1 MTIPESIIF
10 WDWNGTLL
18 DDAGTCLST
27 MNTMLNRRGM
37 PAITLE
43 TYKEVFGFPVIDYYR
58 KIGFDFIRESFE
70 QLSVEFIEVYNKA
83 LGSVPLVKDAEE
95 VLVHFSNMNK
105 KNIIVSAMKQDFLL
119 QSVKEKKIEKYF
131 THILGIDSIYAA
143 SKSSMVLNFVSS
155 HNINNREILLI
166 GDTTHDY
173 EVALQIGCRCILVAD
188 GHQAEERLKAT
199 GAKVIC
205 KLSDLLRD

>member
-18 DDAGTCLST
+18 DDTDTCLST

-58 KIGFDFIRESFE
+58 KIGFDFNKESFE
-70 QLSVEFIEVYNKA
+70 QLSVEFIDVYNKA
-83 LGSVPLVKDAEE
+83 LGSAKLVKDAEK
-95 VLVHFSNMNK
+95 VLDHFSKMNK

-119 QSVKEKKIEKYF
+119 QSVKEKKLEKHF
-131 THILGIDSIYAA
+131 THILGIDSIQAA
-143 SKSSMVLNFVSS
+143 SKSSMALNFVRKNKIKSW
-155 HNINNREILLI
+155 EILFI

-173 EVALQIGCRCILVAD
+173 EVAREIGCRCILVAD

-199 GAKVIC
+199 GTKVIC
-205 KLSDLLRD
+205 KLTDLLRD